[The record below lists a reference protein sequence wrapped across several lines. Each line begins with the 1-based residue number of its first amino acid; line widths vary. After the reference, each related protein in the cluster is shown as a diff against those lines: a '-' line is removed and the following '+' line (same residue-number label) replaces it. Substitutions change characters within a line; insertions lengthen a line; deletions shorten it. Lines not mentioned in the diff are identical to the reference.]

1 MLLRIAAPL
10 LTVADAGAGENLSVS
25 GDAPPPLIG
34 DAPPNEGPP
43 AAPDKGSA
51 GDAAPGQVEA
61 YLDFEN
67 APAGWSSR
75 FAFLDPLRDF
85 RRVP

>member
-10 LTVADAGAGENLSVS
+10 LTVADAGAGENLPVS

-43 AAPDKGSA
+43 AAPGKNSA
-51 GDAAPGQVEA
+51 VDATPGKVEA

-67 APAGWSSR
+67 ASAGLEQSICFFSSL
-75 FAFLDPLRDF
+75 A
-85 RRVP
+85 